1 MQYVCVINQNL
12 GTTIFPLFGDDNT
25 CKLFTK
31 RVSTN
36 KQELIQTIVK
46 QNIKIEKQKRKIKE
60 KKERKKNKLTERFRE
75 IDAGTGIECALEVC
89 TLDFPLLTSTKS
101 IARNIAIPNTV
112 PHDQRLAS

>member
-46 QNIKIEKQKRKIKE
+46 QNIKIEKQKRKIRE
-60 KKERKKNKLTERFRE
+60 KKEEHPWLTERFRE